1 MSRLTGSDV
10 KSMMEAYNAVYA
22 PQEKIELT
30 EEQVWGE
37 VENWVNSLLEEGYD
51 LSEYT
56 WEEMYESYLNEVKD
70 LKLTKGA
77 SPSAVAQMD
86 QRRKN
91 IEARGGTLGQ
101 IGRGLT
107 RAFGSGEQIK
117 KLDDEDTADRRRE
130 QTALKRSKDPNWKPN
145 TKPPTQDG
153 GSGRGGSGATKP
165 PAAPKPAP
173 AGQTGAKAL
182 ATAAAEKAR
191 IRGTSETDNPLMK
204 DMRSRMAAPTSAQ
217 SPDVAK
223 LGKGNQSLVNNPNV
237 AKPSGGALSQ
247 ATAAASKPA
256 AFNPTS
262 TSTPA
267 APKPPTRQLS
277 AADKRQGIKASYEYD
292 AYDLVLEYLLAEGH
306 ADTVEEANYVMLEMD
321 AEMIQS
327 IVEGGFNNSGRYDV
341 GGGRTVGPVAGAVR
355 ALVSGNLPKQR
366 TYVPPSSKQGSNR
379 PPAVPTSKG
388 DSGKLTDF
396 GAGGGKAK
404 MKTGM
409 TVGQVER
416 QGRMNK
422 GDYSG

>member
-10 KSMMEAYNAVYA
+10 RSMMEAYNAVYA
-22 PQEKIELT
+22 PQELT
-30 EEQVWGE
+30 EEQVWEE
-37 VENWVNSLLEEGYD
+37 VETWVNSLLEEGYD

-56 WEEMYESYLNEVKD
+56 WEEMYESYIEEQLPKVPQIPSMKD
-70 LKLTKGA
+70 MIRRGKENVDTQAAFGRAAEKSTGIKTTPPA
-77 SPSAVAQMD
+77 FSRPAPSAASKPD
-86 QRRKN
+86 LDSS
-91 IEARGGTLGQ
+91 G
-101 IGRGLT
+101 
-107 RAFGSGEQIK
+107 GSGGGGGGG
-117 KLDDEDTADRRRE
+117 DG
-130 QTALKRSKDPNWKPN
+130 
-145 TKPPTQDG
+145 G
-153 GSGRGGSGATKP
+153 GSGRGGSGTTKP

-204 DMRSRMAAPTSAQ
+204 NMRSRMSAPTSAQ

-256 AFNPTS
+256 AFNPTP
-262 TSTPA
+262 TPTPA
-267 APKPPTRQLS
+267 AAPKAPTRRLS
-277 AADKRQGIKASYEYD
+277 AADQRQGIRASYEYD

-321 AEMIQS
+321 AEMVQD

-422 GDYSG
+422 GDYSR